1 MSERRAN
8 LEKDDVQADPTVES
22 GKADMDG
29 RRLSEEYAH
38 LLHRGSGGS
47 MYTRKAHATRETPTR
62 DQGCQPDAREGQAGR
77 AGVAE
82 RLVVPRK
89 PGNAGGGKGP

>member
-1 MSERRAN
+1 MRECAGRNASERQAN

-47 MYTRKAHATRETPTR
+47 MYTREAHATRETPRR
-62 DQGCQPDAREGQAGR
+62 DQGWSTGR
-77 AGVAE
+77 
-82 RLVVPRK
+82 P
-89 PGNAGGGKGP
+89 

>member
-1 MSERRAN
+1 MDGSDLHFDAEAIATHN
-8 LEKDDVQADPTVES
+8 TSWDLEKDDVQADPTVES

-62 DQGCQPDAREGQAGR
+62 DQG
-77 AGVAE
+77 
-82 RLVVPRK
+82 
-89 PGNAGGGKGP
+89 